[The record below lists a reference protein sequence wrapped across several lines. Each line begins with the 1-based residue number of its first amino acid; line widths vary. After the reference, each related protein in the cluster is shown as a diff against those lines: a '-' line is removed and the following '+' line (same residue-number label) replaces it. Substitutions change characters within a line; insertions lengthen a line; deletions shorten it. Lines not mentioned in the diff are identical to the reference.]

1 MMKKLISLILT
12 ICMLCVSLGTIA
24 CAEAASVT
32 RDSKYLTSYGT
43 PLSKVGGG
51 TIKIIFSTDATQVA
65 DTLGVVSYQ
74 VFRRNS
80 SNEWVECSGL
90 LSGKTA
96 SNVGSYT
103 FSKYFY
109 GISGET
115 YRVTATFVCT
125 IDGKTE
131 YKNYT
136 SLYIET

>member
-1 MMKKLISLILT
+1 MKKLISLILT

-32 RDSKYLTSYGT
+32 RDSKYFTSYGT
-43 PLSKVGGG
+43 TLSKEGGG
-51 TIKIIFSTDATQVA
+51 RIKIIFSTDATQIA
-65 DTLGVVSYQ
+65 DTLGVSTYSVDE
-74 VFRRNS
+74 RNS
-80 SNEWVECSGL
+80 NGKWENCSGF

-103 FSKYFY
+103 FSKYFN
-109 GISGET
+109 GVSGKD
-115 YRVTATFVCT
+115 YRVNVTFVCT

-136 SLYIET
+136 SLYITA